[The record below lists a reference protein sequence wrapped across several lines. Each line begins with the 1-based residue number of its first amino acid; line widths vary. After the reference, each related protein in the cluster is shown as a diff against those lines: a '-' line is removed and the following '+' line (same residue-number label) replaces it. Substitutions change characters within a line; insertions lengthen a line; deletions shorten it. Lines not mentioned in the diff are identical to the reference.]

1 MPTLDRRTLL
11 RLALAA
17 PALAGLRPAAAQ
29 QRAWPSRQ
37 ITIVVPY
44 GPGGAADTVCRAV
57 FARVSEIVGVPI
69 VVDNRTGGN
78 TVIGSQHA
86 VQQPHDGYTFL
97 VNSSQLLV
105 NPVLMTN
112 LPLDFRTAFLPVT
125 RLARFPQVLAVRRD
139 FPANNLQEFIAYA
152 RQRPGAVNY
161 GTPPGAGMGQMAGEL
176 LQARAGIRI
185 QHVAYRLATDAARE
199 VASGTLD
206 AVILTTSTIAPH
218 LQAGRVRILG
228 VGSAERSPFLPEVPT
243 FAEQGLTG
251 FSMDDWSG
259 LFAPGGVPQP
269 IVARMQALVAEA
281 ARDAGVVQRLSA
293 LGSVLVADDPAQF
306 GSWLAEQ
313 RALLEQLIQDAN
325 ITLT

>member
-1 MPTLDRRTLL
+1 MPSLERRPLL
-11 RLALAA
+11 AAALAM
-17 PALAGLRPAAAQ
+17 PALLHGRMASA
-29 QRAWPSRQ
+29 QRAWPSRSV
-37 ITIVVPY
+37 TIVVPY

-57 FARVSEIVGVPI
+57 FARVADIVGQPV

-86 VQQPHDGYTFL
+86 FQQPHDGYTFL

-139 FPANNLQEFIAYA
+139 FPAASLQEFIVHA

-199 VASGTLD
+199 VATGTLD
-206 AVILTTSTIAPH
+206 AVILTTSTINPY
-218 LQAGRVRILG
+218 LQGGRVRVLG
-228 VGSAERSPFLPEVPT
+228 VTSAERSPMLPDVPT
-243 FAEQGLTG
+243 FAEQGLPG
-251 FSMDDWSG
+251 FSMEDWSG
-259 LFAPGGVPQP
+259 LFAPSGVPQP
-269 IVARMQALVAEA
+269 VIARMQAVVAEA
-281 ARDAGVVQRLSA
+281 ARDQAVIQRLSA
-293 LGSVLVADDPAQF
+293 VGSILVADEPAQF
-306 GSWLAEQ
+306 ASWLNEQ
-313 RALLEQLIQDAN
+313 RTLLEQLIRDAN
-325 ITLT
+325 ITLS